1 MKPKTNFF
9 ALFLII
15 TSCILAS
22 CGLGKKAQLSNVN
35 ASKQT
40 TVKAVPES
48 NSNASLKVYAAVPA
62 KKESTASPTNTP
74 VSPPITLKAIDMKAN
89 TNNIEVYEALPPLSI
104 EKAFKSDYPS
114 AKNVV
119 WTIEKPTLTL
129 EHTRTYKAN
138 FAMAETKIWAIYG
151 RNGVVIETE
160 EQILPE
166 QLPAVIYDAIKSK
179 YPEVYIVSA
188 SLIKSHKVKGSYAAV
203 IRPYVMADR
212 TEIILSENGT
222 FVR

>member
-1 MKPKTNFF
+1 MKPKANFF
-9 ALFLII
+9 VLIMVI
-15 TSCILAS
+15 TSYILTS
-22 CGLGKKAQLSNVN
+22 CGLGKKAQV
-35 ASKQT
+35 
-40 TVKAVPES
+40 
-48 NSNASLKVYAAVPA
+48 SNASASNQPTIKADTKLDPNLQSKVYVVVPS
-62 KKESTASPTNTP
+62 KKESTASPTNIP
-74 VSPPITLKAIDMKAN
+74 VSPPIILKTVDMRAN
-89 TNNIEVYEALPPLSI
+89 TNNMEVYEALPPLII

-129 EHTRTYKAN
+129 EHNRTYKAN
-138 FAMAETKIWAIYG
+138 FAMAETKIWAVYG
-151 RNGVVIETE
+151 RNGVIIETE